1 MRRIYKL
8 NKINKKIIIFASGS
22 GSNAIKIYEHFKSIN
37 HISVASLYCNN
48 PDAKVLERFKDFKI
62 KTVLFSKEELDNTSF
77 LKSLQNTDPD
87 LIVLAGFLLKMPKN
101 ITSFFENKI
110 INIHPALLPLYG
122 GKGMYGQNIHKAVIE
137 NKEIIS
143 GLTIHYVNEKY
154 DDGAII
160 FQKKVALDR
169 QESTLSLSKK
179 ILKEEH
185 AHYPAEIEKLL
196 TNE

>member
-1 MRRIYKL
+1 M

-22 GSNAIKIYEHFKSIN
+22 GSNAIKIYEYFKKTNQVSI
-37 HISVASLYCNN
+37 AALYCNN
-48 PDAKVLERFKDFKI
+48 PNAKVLERFKDFNI
-62 KTVLFSKEELDNTSF
+62 KTVLFSKKELDNTSF
-77 LKSLQNTDPD
+77 LNSLHNAAPD
-87 LIVLAGFLLKMPKN
+87 LIVLAGFLLRMPKN

-137 NKEIIS
+137 NKEKTS

-160 FQKKVALDR
+160 FQKKVDLDS
-169 QESTLSLSKK
+169 QESPLSLSKK
-179 ILKEEH
+179 ILKQEH
-185 AHYPAEIEKLL
+185 MHYPVEIEKLL
-196 TNE
+196 KNE